1 MQLVTR
7 YLVNNRIEI
16 VANEAGFITEYKPVY
31 HRQIKLYK
39 GIDNV
44 LQFRLL
50 NADQKPINSSAYTPK
65 FVAFDENNSMV
76 IEKDCAV
83 LDDGSSASR
92 GLFQVTVTENELLNL
107 KQQYLSYNVY
117 LVDAASDKILTYS
130 DSHFH
135 NNGTIF
141 VDGNAF
147 PGPRPTYSVTSFTE
161 TDVGSDIFVSET
173 VSAEPALNGNEA
185 LHTAAIYTDSYI
197 GNVIVQAT
205 LDNQIS
211 ESTDWAD
218 ISTISFTG
226 SETEPSPVNFNGVF
240 SFIRFKTD
248 SNPADKVS
256 QILVRT

>member
-1 MQLVTR
+1 MENFLLYLLVTFQINTYMQLVTR

-130 DSHFH
+130 DS
-135 NNGTIF
+135 
-141 VDGNAF
+141 
-147 PGPRPTYSVTSFTE
+147 
-161 TDVGSDIFVSET
+161 
-173 VSAEPALNGNEA
+173 
-185 LHTAAIYTDSYI
+185 
-197 GNVIVQAT
+197 
-205 LDNQIS
+205 
-211 ESTDWAD
+211 
-218 ISTISFTG
+218 
-226 SETEPSPVNFNGVF
+226 
-240 SFIRFKTD
+240 
-248 SNPADKVS
+248 
-256 QILVRT
+256 